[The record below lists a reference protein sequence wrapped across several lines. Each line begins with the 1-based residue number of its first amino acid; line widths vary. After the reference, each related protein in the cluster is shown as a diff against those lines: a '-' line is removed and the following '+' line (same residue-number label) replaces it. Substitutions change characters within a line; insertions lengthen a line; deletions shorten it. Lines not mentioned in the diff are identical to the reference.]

1 MRRAR
6 RAAQIFAGCE
16 GNSDR
21 GGHEPLMFPRTDD
34 LLRALPE
41 LIWCGFGMLAML
53 LQPFVR
59 SRHFFTV
66 LALMGAIGGTGAAI
80 VAGAT
85 PGEGFYGLIQSDVF
99 SFFFRLLVGLVA
111 VLVVLAADSYLEREN
126 LPFAEFY

>member
-1 MRRAR
+1 
-6 RAAQIFAGCE
+6 
-16 GNSDR
+16 
-21 GGHEPLMFPRTDD
+21 MFPRTDD

-66 LALMGAIGGTGAAI
+66 LALLGAIGGTAAAF

-99 SFFFRLLVGLVA
+99 SFFLS
-111 VLVVLAADSYLEREN
+111 AAGWISGR
-126 LPFAEFY
+126 AGSARG